1 MQRAVGMRLP
11 GLIACSA
18 SVLAVLAGCGN
29 SQASDDEQADF
40 GASVVAHYA
49 IVAQQKCN
57 AAGMTDLYECAEAPS
72 SATGERS
79 AARTALDVYQLF
91 QRGCY
96 ETAGAGKCEA
106 LMETEYLKAKAQG
119 LRRPRADVKKPLEG
133 GFSP

>member
-1 MQRAVGMRLP
+1 MRRTVGMRLAAWIVWPALVLTALAACGGSRRP
-11 GLIACSA
+11 G
-18 SVLAVLAGCGN
+18 
-29 SQASDDEQADF
+29 DEPADF
-40 GASVVAHYA
+40 GADVAVRSM

>member
-1 MQRAVGMRLP
+1 MQRAVGVRLP

-72 SATGERS
+72 SATGERF
-79 AARTALDVYQLF
+79 AARTAFDVYQLF